1 MITWKCIFY
10 SKVFLFK
17 YIKERQ
23 DVMKKRLFYIV
34 FGLILIAT
42 LRFYYI
48 GFKNGFDNL
57 PVITDREINL
67 KVVIPEQQP

>member
-1 MITWKCIFY
+1 
-10 SKVFLFK
+10 
-17 YIKERQ
+17 
-23 DVMKKRLFYIV
+23 MKKRLFYIV

>member
-1 MITWKCIFY
+1 MY
-10 SKVFLFK
+10 FLLMGGFDI
-17 YIKERQ
+17 YNYERQ

-48 GFKNGFDNL
+48 GFIRGFDHL
-57 PVITDREINL
+57 PEITNKEITIDF
-67 KVVIPEQQP
+67 VIPED